1 MRLNEDLIDYD
12 EVSTRK
18 EADSLQDGTI
28 IIIGETGDVAVKQDY
43 QLWDF
48 LGVAGSR
55 MLADEEIPF
64 AVLYE
69 PSL

>member
-18 EADSLQDGTI
+18 EADRLQDGTVI
-28 IIIGETGDVAVKQDY
+28 LIADTGEVAVKQDY
-43 QLWDF
+43 QRWDF
-48 LGVAGSR
+48 PGIAGSR
-55 MLADEEIPF
+55 MLTDEEIPF

-69 PSL
+69 PRF